1 MNRRCTII
9 AVGIGEGARDPGC
22 AKGPEVLKKSGIL
35 DRLAARSP
43 GLCWQEVPV
52 SASAAASPAT
62 VVAQACDALAQ
73 AVAAARSE
81 GRFPIVVGGDH
92 SIAMGTWSG
101 LSRALDPPGRFD
113 LLWIDAHM
121 DCHDPSTSPSG
132 ALHGMPLAC
141 LLGRCHPQ
149 LAGVACPAPPL
160 KPGDVTL
167 VGVRSFEREEDAFAH
182 QSGLRVIRMEEVTA
196 KSLAAILPR
205 PARPFGITLDLD
217 AIDPEDAPAVGSP
230 VPGGIAASELLEAL
244 RPLLASPH
252 CLALEIAEYSP
263 PHDVAGK
270 TAILM
275 EAILA
280 MAAQPGEPP

>member
-1 MNRRCTII
+1 MTRRCTII

-22 AKGPEVLKKSGIL
+22 AKGPEVLKESGAFE
-35 DRLAARSP
+35 RLAARSP
-43 GLCWQEVPV
+43 GLAWHKVPV
-52 SASAAASPAT
+52 AASAASPAT
-62 VVAQACDALAQ
+62 VVAQACDALAE
-73 AVAAARSE
+73 AVAGARRD
-81 GRFPIVVGGDH
+81 GRFPIVIGGDH

-101 LSRALDPPGRFD
+101 LRRALEAPGRFD

-160 KPGDVTL
+160 TPAQVTL
-167 VGVRSFEREEDAFAH
+167 VGVRSFEREEDSYAH
-182 QSGLRVIRMEEVTA
+182 QAGLRVILMEEVAA
-196 KSLAAILPR
+196 KGLAAALPL
-205 PARPFGITLDLD
+205 PTGPFGITLDLD

-230 VPGGIAASELLEAL
+230 VPGGIRAAELLECL
-244 RPLLASPH
+244 QPLLASPH

-263 PHDVAGK
+263 PHDVEGK
-270 TAILM
+270 TAALM
-275 EAILA
+275 ETLLE
-280 MAAQPGEPP
+280 MAVQPGEPP